1 MSDSKRLAS
10 HPRPQKTTKGLS
22 HLHSRTKTDGLTR
35 DALRFS
41 SWEPTP
47 RKDYWE
53 SQWDLALAHM
63 PMKLRPSLNNRGEIW
78 SSLEKK
84 RGRERR
90 EGDLLFYRNTPCFSR
105 SSFFPILY
113 SQFLFY
119 NFNFV
124 RTLEKYWLSL
134 FDTWAR
140 IRSQNVLNHFSLYFK
155 DSRHQKIYLD

>member
-1 MSDSKRLAS
+1 MVFRGCNFFSRTFNHWNWSLIESPVLDTTRLLMKSSLLPQPPDQPWRIIICHMTHMSDSKRLAS

-90 EGDLLFYRNTPCFSR
+90 EGDLLF
-105 SSFFPILY
+105 
-113 SQFLFY
+113 
-119 NFNFV
+119 
-124 RTLEKYWLSL
+124 
-134 FDTWAR
+134 
-140 IRSQNVLNHFSLYFK
+140 
-155 DSRHQKIYLD
+155 